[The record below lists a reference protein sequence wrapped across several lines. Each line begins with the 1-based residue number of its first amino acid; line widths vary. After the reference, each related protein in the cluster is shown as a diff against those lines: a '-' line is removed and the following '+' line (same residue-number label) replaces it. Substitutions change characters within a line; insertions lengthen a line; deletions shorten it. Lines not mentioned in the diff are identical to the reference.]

1 MKIIYEPAAYEELRE
16 AIVWYLAEAG
26 QRQAEALSRDIDAR
40 LALLMQH
47 PQLGTPG
54 ASNMRRMP
62 LRASVIATLTAMR
75 IVLARGKLPVP
86 TDEKQRCRECS
97 LREPCQ
103 PEAARADIQAAR
115 AALFNPDA

>member
-1 MKIIYEPAAYEELRE
+1 MKIIYEPVAYEELRE

-62 LRASVIATLTAMR
+62 LRVFPYTLHYRVEGAIIR
-75 IVLARGKLPVP
+75 IFAVAHQKRRPGYW
-86 TDEKQRCRECS
+86 RNR
-97 LREPCQ
+97 
-103 PEAARADIQAAR
+103 
-115 AALFNPDA
+115 